1 MGGIW
6 AILALT
12 VAVYAPALGASF
24 HFDDFAIFADR
35 FVTAADGW
43 WQVFRVS
50 QTRPLTYLTFLMNF
64 QAGGAVPWGYHAVNL
79 ALHLGAVAAAWSVF
93 RRLLRPPQAWFAT
106 ALFALHPLQTEA
118 VSYVF
123 ARATVLAT
131 LLCLLAWRDWLAD
144 RRWRAVAWFAA
155 ALLAKE
161 ECVAF
166 PLFLFA
172 TDWLRDRWQRQSAA
186 PLGAMVAASL
196 AAGVRLLLVASQ
208 TAGSGVGVHPA
219 GKYLLTQPKVIWEYM
234 QLLVLPIGQNFD
246 HDVKLWSPADWA
258 GTAAL
263 VALVA
268 LVGVA
273 LWKRSRAAWWLGALV
288 LLAPTSS
295 LIPLADLM
303 FEHRLYLPII
313 SLAAGVGEW
322 VTRLKRPVA
331 AALVIALAGV
341 SFARARVWTDDLTLW
356 SDAAAKSP
364 AKVRPKLQL
373 ARALAQSDPARAEAL
388 LAESQRL
395 EPDNAA
401 AHTQLGSLW
410 LDQRQP
416 DRALREFEAALRLEP
431 RSASALSNRG
441 TALYMLGRPEEAEG
455 EFQRALDRDPCHF
468 NARHNLLLLY
478 RSQGRPDAYQR
489 LADPPP
495 ACGFTPAQLTDLRN

>member
-12 VAVYAPALGASF
+12 AAAYASTLGSSF

-35 FVTAADGW
+35 FVTAPDGW
-43 WQVFRVS
+43 WQAFSVS
-50 QTRPLTYLTFLMNF
+50 QTRPLTYFTFWLNF
-64 QAGGAVPWGYHAVNL
+64 HAGGTAPWGYHTVNL
-79 ALHLGAVAAAWSVF
+79 ALHLGAVAAAWTVF
-93 RRLLRPPQAWFAT
+93 RRMLRPPEAWFAT
-106 ALFALHPLQTEA
+106 AFFALHPLQTEA

-166 PLFLFA
+166 PLFLFV
-172 TDWLRDRWQRQSAA
+172 TDWLRDRWQRRSAA
-186 PLGAMVAASL
+186 PLGAMLAASVT
-196 AAGVRLLLVASQ
+196 AGVRLLLVASK

-219 GKYLLTQPKVIWEYM
+219 GKYLLTQPKVIWEYI
-234 QLLVLPIGQNFD
+234 QLFVLPIGQNFD
-246 HDVKLWSPADWA
+246 HDVKLWSRSDWA

-268 LVGVA
+268 LVGLA
-273 LWKRSRAAWWLGALV
+273 LWKRSQAVWWLGALV

-295 LIPLADLM
+295 FIPLADLM
-303 FEHRLYLPII
+303 FEHRLYLPMI
-313 SLAAGVGEW
+313 SLAAGVAEW
-322 VTRLKRPVA
+322 VTRLKRPAVA
-331 AALVIALAGV
+331 AFVIALAAL
-341 SFARARVWTDDLTLW
+341 SFARARVWTDDITLW

-364 AKVRPKLQL
+364 GKVRPKLQL
-373 ARALAQSDPARAEAL
+373 ARALAQSDPAHAEAL
-388 LAESQRL
+388 LLDALRL
-395 EPDNAA
+395 ERDNPA

-416 DRALREFEAALRLEP
+416 DRALPEFEAALRLEP

-441 TALYMLGRPEEAEG
+441 TALYMLGRLDEAAG

-478 RSQGRPDAYQR
+478 RSQGKQDSYQHF
-489 LADPPP
+489 AEPPP
-495 ACGFTPAQLTDLRN
+495 ACGFTPTQLADLRN